1 MAIQFFP
8 PTVAGETAAR
18 AVADPKNLAFVGRQ
32 WEVRTGPDYIAPRAL
47 TPDEQDAETARSDAK
62 LRDLAAMTPAQVQT
76 WVTDNV
82 TTMAQA
88 RDTISTL
95 AIAVSVLARRL

>member
-1 MAIQFFP
+1 MAILHFP
-8 PTVAGETAAR
+8 PTAAGEASAN
-18 AVADPKNLAFVGRQ
+18 AVPGPKNQVFVGRQ